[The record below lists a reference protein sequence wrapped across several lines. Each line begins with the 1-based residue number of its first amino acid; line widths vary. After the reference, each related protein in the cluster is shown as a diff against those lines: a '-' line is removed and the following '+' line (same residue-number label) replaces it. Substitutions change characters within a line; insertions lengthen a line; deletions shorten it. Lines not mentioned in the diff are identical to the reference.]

1 MDRSPGRFRSRR
13 RHEHRSVTG
22 GVIGVALFAVACSS
36 MFSSAAQTAGTTA
49 SGVVPGYQHVQRDQL
64 SPLIITTVAPD
75 PVPVKGSDNKFHV
88 HYELS
93 VFNDAPRAATLTK
106 VETLKGNESGAVIST
121 LSHNEVVARSLL
133 TADYPVSPAPVAE
146 IPAGRTL
153 ILVLD
158 DVYATRDAIP
168 ASVTHRIFA
177 TFGPVSPDQSR
188 TASLY
193 PNQITEI
200 GGLVTRSKLRPIVI
214 GPPLTGDGW
223 SAGGG
228 CCTLNA
234 HGNVVLPIGGHL
246 NGSER
251 FAVDWVRYDPSA
263 KPLSTVKGDPSKNE
277 SNLAFGQPVIAVANG
292 TVVSVVS
299 DKPESPPGALPSGIP
314 FDQLTGNTIILDLGH
329 GIFAT
334 YAHMKMGSATV
345 RVGERVKK
353 GQEIG
358 QVGNS
363 GNTSGAHL
371 HFQLQRGP
379 LPLTAD
385 QVAWEIDN
393 FTLTGFATSNGV
405 MTDPTAGP
413 RTDELPLEDT
423 ISNFPSLGH

>member
-1 MDRSPGRFRSRR
+1 MT
-13 RHEHRSVTG
+13 V
-22 GVIGVALFAVACSS
+22 VGVALFVVACPSTSS
-36 MFSSAAQTAGTTA
+36 STAQTAGTTV

-64 SPLIITTVAPD
+64 SPLIITAVAPD
-75 PVPVKGSDNKFHV
+75 PIPVKGSDGKFHV

-93 VFNDAPRAATLTK
+93 VFNDAPRAATLAR

-133 TADYPVSPAPVAE
+133 TADYPVSPAPVTE

-158 DVYATRDAIP
+158 DVYATRDAVP

-177 TFGPVSPDQSR
+177 TFGPVGSDQGG

-200 GGLVTRSKLRPIVI
+200 GGLVTTSKLRPIVI

-223 SAGGG
+223 LASNG

-234 HGNVVLPIGGHL
+234 HGNVVLPTGGRL
-246 NGSER
+246 NGGER
-251 FAVDWVRYDPSA
+251 FAVDWIRLDPSV
-263 KPLSTVKGDPSKNE
+263 KPLSAVKGDPSKNE
-277 SNLAFGQPVIAVANG
+277 SYLAFGQPIIAVANG

-299 DKPESPPGALPSGIP
+299 DKPETPPGALPSGIP
-314 FDQLTGNTIILDLGH
+314 FDQLTGNTIVLDLAH

-334 YAHMKMGSATV
+334 YGHMKMNSATV

-353 GQEIG
+353 GREIG
-358 QVGNS
+358 RVGNS
-363 GNTSGAHL
+363 GNTSEAHL

-385 QVAWEIDN
+385 QVPWEIDS
-393 FTLTGFATSNGV
+393 FTLTGFATPNGV
-405 MTDPTAGP
+405 LTDPTLGP
-413 RTDELPLEDT
+413 RTDELPLADT
-423 ISNFPSLGH
+423 ISNFPALGH